1 MEDEKRISIFN
12 QGYMLQKHDPDLLK
26 SLLSN
31 MDRRSNYLNALKD
44 GSLQFKM
51 EQSKE
56 MQKGLE
62 NGMSMED
69 ASREFDKSKDQEDRN
84 QSMDMGD

>member
-51 EQSKE
+51 EQNKE
-56 MQKGLE
+56 MQKGFE
-62 NGMSMED
+62 NGMSIED
-69 ASREFDKSKDQEDRN
+69 TRRKFDKSQDQED
-84 QSMDMGD
+84 QDLSMDMDD